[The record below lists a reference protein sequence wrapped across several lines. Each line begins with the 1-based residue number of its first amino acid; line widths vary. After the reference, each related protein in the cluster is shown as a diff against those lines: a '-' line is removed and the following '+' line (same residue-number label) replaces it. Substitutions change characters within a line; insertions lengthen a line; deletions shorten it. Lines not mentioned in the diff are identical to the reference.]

1 MSQNY
6 RNLALAAALVAA
18 TGIAFGARPGTPV
31 NYANPLRASLFAD
44 SSAHGVDG
52 VVQLKLTN
60 NSSQVLKIP
69 YWQLPSDRMES
80 NLFQVTINGRTAPY
94 IGPLVKRGA
103 PTEADMVVFQPYETR
118 LVSVN
123 LANFYDL
130 SGGDASVR
138 FNSIL
143 QDSQKGG
150 RLSTLQTATLRV
162 WLDGASLKHG
172 PTGYGKTGGGTTVV
186 NGVAFIGCDS
196 SRTSLAGQAVVD
208 ARLYTENAKGYMN
221 SGAANLRYTTW
232 FGVFDTT
239 RYNTVKSHFVAIDTA
254 MDYSSP
260 VLTANQVTIDCTC
273 NQSYYAFVYPT
284 KPYQIH
290 VCRAF
295 WTAPATG
302 TDSKAG
308 TLIHEMSHFNA
319 TASTNDWVYG
329 QAGAQSLAISNP
341 TNAID
346 NADSHEYFAENNPFQ
361 N

>member
-44 SSAHGVDG
+44 GSAHGVDG

-150 RLSTLQTATLRV
+150 RLSTLQTATLRI
-162 WLDGASLKHG
+162 WLDGASL
-172 PTGYGKTGGGTTVV
+172 
-186 NGVAFIGCDS
+186 
-196 SRTSLAGQAVVD
+196 
-208 ARLYTENAKGYMN
+208 
-221 SGAANLRYTTW
+221 
-232 FGVFDTT
+232 
-239 RYNTVKSHFVAIDTA
+239 NTVRPATARPVVARPWSMA
-254 MDYSSP
+254 SPSS
-260 VLTANQVTIDCTC
+260 VA
-273 NQSYYAFVYPT
+273 
-284 KPYQIH
+284 
-290 VCRAF
+290 
-295 WTAPATG
+295 TAPAPVSPARRWLTR
-302 TDSKAG
+302 
-308 TLIHEMSHFNA
+308 
-319 TASTNDWVYG
+319 ASIRKTPRV
-329 QAGAQSLAISNP
+329 
-341 TNAID
+341 T
-346 NADSHEYFAENNPFQ
+346 
-361 N
+361 